1 MNIEVNQDLVP
12 LLQASL
18 ERVKAKRGTAIIKID
33 ESTYTAVMAL
43 VREAR
48 LNPPLIACPAGSW
61 RKVEDK
67 LRIAMMQTI
76 TDEVQQLTDGIST

>member
-1 MNIEVNQDLVP
+1 MNGQNLIP
-12 LLQASL
+12 LLQRSI
-18 ERVKAKRGTAIIKID
+18 ERAQKPGTAIIKID
-33 ESTYTAVMAL
+33 ESTYTALMAL

-48 LNPPLIACPAGSW
+48 VRPPLIACPAGTW

-76 TDEVQQLTDGIST
+76 SDEVQQLTDGIT